1 MPEYN
6 VTVVSP
12 PDTAETE
19 EQLRRFQESLMTDG
33 RALHP
38 SRHWP
43 ATANYEP
50 LSPSTPTTSTKR
62 PGPPAC
68 RIGLRSGRRD
78 SLWPTTPRCWS
89 SVKTN
94 VEDSTQSHAS
104 TAF

>member
-38 SRHWP
+38 SRH
-43 ATANYEP
+43 
-50 LSPSTPTTSTKR
+50 
-62 PGPPAC
+62 
-68 RIGLRSGRRD
+68 
-78 SLWPTTPRCWS
+78 
-89 SVKTN
+89 
-94 VEDSTQSHAS
+94 
-104 TAF
+104 